1 MFGRPGLGRIL
12 LFLVLVGG
20 ASAGARAEVGI
31 GFGVSCTDLIQQII
45 RTWIDVRQVMAPMTV
60 KLKRARREHFICI
73 DPRWTE
79 YTIERPTG
87 TLRTLKCFMDP
98 ENEGLDFCCDPQ
110 LEACVQLK
118 RELIPEEERAK
129 RRKQK
134 EPEVHQSQWV
144 RPPTEDDQWQTIE
157 Q

>member
-1 MFGRPGLGRIL
+1 MKRKMFGRPGLGRIL

-73 DPRWTE
+73 DPSLAYSQHR
-79 YTIERPTG
+79 
-87 TLRTLKCFMDP
+87 
-98 ENEGLDFCCDPQ
+98 
-110 LEACVQLK
+110 VH
-118 RELIPEEERAK
+118 RAGK
-129 RRKQK
+129 SVYAID
-134 EPEVHQSQWV
+134 E
-144 RPPTEDDQWQTIE
+144 
-157 Q
+157 